1 MKWQRFAL
9 MAVASSLLLSACAT
23 KKFVREQIAAVD
35 GSIQELEEITQA
47 NKVQIK
53 EVDTRA
59 QDGIQDALG
68 KVEVADSKAEQA
80 GEKAVEADNRAM
92 RVGEDLEG
100 VAVAVANLDQY
111 KPLESRQVQFGFNK
125 WELDEGA
132 QQSLDEL
139 GARIGSTE
147 HYIIELRGF
156 TDSIGNPAYNLR
168 LGRERADSVRRYL
181 IEKYDIPLYRI
192 FIEGLGEGMPVADN
206 KTRDGRASNR
216 RVEVTL
222 RVSVGAQQVAQR

>member
-23 KKFVREQIAAVD
+23 KKFVLEQIATVD
-35 GSIQELEEITQA
+35 GNIQELEEITQA
-47 NKVQIK
+47 NKAQIK

-68 KVEVADSKAEQA
+68 KVEVADSKADQA
-80 GEKAVEADNRAM
+80 GKKAVEADNRAV

-100 VAVAVANLDQY
+100 VAIAVANLDQY

-125 WELDEGA
+125 WELDEPA
-132 QQSLDEL
+132 RQSMDEL
-139 GARIGSTE
+139 GAKIGSTH

-156 TDSIGNPAYNLR
+156 TDSIGNSAYNLR

-181 IEKYDIPLYRI
+181 IEKYDVPLYRI

-206 KTRDGRASNR
+206 KTRVGRASNR

>member
-1 MKWQRFAL
+1 MKRQRFAL
-9 MAVASSLLLSACAT
+9 MAVALSLLLSGCAT
-23 KKFVREQIAAVD
+23 KKFVRGQIATVD

-47 NKVQIK
+47 NKAQIK
-53 EVDTRA
+53 EVDSRA
-59 QDGIQDALG
+59 QEGIQDAFG
-68 KVEVADSKAEQA
+68 KVEVADSKAERA
-80 GEKAVEADNRAM
+80 GAKAVEADNRAA
-92 RVGEDLEG
+92 RVGENLES

-111 KPLESRQVQFGFNK
+111 KPIESRQVQFGFDK
-125 WELDEGA
+125 SELDEA
-132 QQSLDEL
+132 ARQTLDEL

-147 HYIIELRGF
+147 HYIVELRGF
-156 TDSIGNPAYNLR
+156 TDSIGNANYNLR

-181 IEKYDIPLYRI
+181 IEKYDVPLYRV
-192 FIEGLGEGMPVADN
+192 FNEGLGEGMPVADN